1 MLDKIIDTT
10 NFKPRSV
17 LLRDA
22 LSKIIDTEEKLKRVG
37 EQKIKELF
45 DWFNKTG
52 YIYRGGDTKT
62 KQMFRQIVGQV
73 YGEHAYKILVERPG
87 LHFENIKDY
96 RIFEKSIYDTM
107 GENFVHQLINF
118 DYSRVCKYNYNKI
131 IDSII
136 TSETKMQSFKF
147 CYDFVKHSNTEVY
160 DYTKLFYTYSRFTK
174 LFDDCY
180 LHKDELTKEDLLTLK
195 DVILVK
201 DNFYHIVSKREL
213 AIYPNMVKDYY
224 DKFLEKEYSV
234 ETIIEATFER
244 FFGMNNPFSTI
255 SENDFSKD
263 DIVFNMY
270 TRDNITMKILRDVY
284 NIDRLIVLEENAEEF
299 GRIPVLKPEEL
310 CFLKLISALDKIY
323 QYSYVLSEKQESIVE
338 KLYRTFEENQD
349 KIIRPSDVRSLFE
362 KIPTIY
368 AQDIKQSLT
377 SIENFE
383 MAISNNVPGIRK
395 EYITRTT
402 SFGTEIKIPVYHL
415 EGFEY
420 KTIVTSIQENLSGLA
435 NDYIGEVPKW
445 YYTKK
450 LDDLLGG
457 SEVAEKHRKEYRVS
471 QSRKIVKLW
480 FEKEAKA
487 NSCVACSYDT
497 FKSPGSMEIT
507 GINVGKS
514 EEIDPED
521 RVVYM
526 MPKDTKIIAMGPT
539 DTFSSSLSKN
549 PNVSTMIKYTQ
560 FFTAEEFANQS
571 FESSY
576 NEVDIERYTTTTNL
590 RASRIIPEALYKK
603 GKEPTSMI
611 IEHAVVMTEYLTK
624 HGLKEKDYVFPIV
637 MVDRSKYI
645 SPEKIEST
653 LTEIKNYLVRI
664 DELSKNSYDLEINA
678 EILNTFICSVS
689 NGDGIASS
697 NERTILN
704 NDKNTIDIV
713 E

>member
-17 LLRDA
+17 LLRDT
-22 LSKIIDTEEKLKRVG
+22 LSKIIDSEEKLKRVG
-37 EQKIKELF
+37 EERIKELF

-52 YIYRGGDTKT
+52 YIYRGGDSKT
-62 KQMFRQIVGQV
+62 KQMFREIVGKV
-73 YGEHAYKILVERPG
+73 YGDHAYKILVQRPG

-96 RIFEKSIYDTM
+96 RVFEKSIYDTM

-118 DYSRVCKYNYNKI
+118 DYSKVCKYNYNKI
-131 IDSII
+131 IDSILS
-136 TSETKMQSFKF
+136 SEIKMQSFKF
-147 CYDFVKHSNTEVY
+147 CYDFVKKPEAEVY

-213 AIYPNMVKDYY
+213 PIYQDMVKDYY
-224 DKFLEKEYSV
+224 DEFFEKECSI
-234 ETIIEATFER
+234 ESIIEATFER
-244 FFGMNNPFSTI
+244 FFGMNNPFANV

-270 TRDNITMKILRDVY
+270 TRDNVTMKILRDVY
-284 NIDRLIVLEENAEEF
+284 NIDRLIMLEENAKEF
-299 GRIPVLKPEEL
+299 ARTPVLKPEEL
-310 CFLKLISALDKIY
+310 CLLKIISALDKIY
-323 QYSYVLSEKQESIVE
+323 QYSYVLSEEQEMIVA
-338 KLYRTFEENQD
+338 KLYKTFEQNQD

-362 KIPTIY
+362 KIPTLY
-368 AQDIKQSLT
+368 AEDIKQSLT
-377 SIENFE
+377 TIDNFE
-383 MAISNNVPGIRK
+383 TAIANNIPGIRK

-402 SFGTEIKIPVYHL
+402 SFGTEIKVPVYHL

-445 YYTKK
+445 YYTRN

-457 SEVAEKHRKEYRVS
+457 LVEAEKHRKEYRVS
-471 QSRKIVKLW
+471 QARKMVKLW
-480 FEKEAKA
+480 FEKEAKT

-507 GINVGKS
+507 GANVGKN
-514 EEIDPED
+514 EELDPED

-526 MPKDTKIIAMGPT
+526 MPKNTKIIAMGPT
-539 DTFSSSLSKN
+539 DTFSSSISKN
-549 PNVSTMIKYTQ
+549 PNVSTMVKYTK
-560 FFTAEEFANQS
+560 FFTAQELEHES

-576 NEVDIERYTTTTNL
+576 NEVDIERYSTTTNL

-603 GKEPTSMI
+603 GKEPTDMI

-624 HGLKEKDYVFPIV
+624 HGLRGKDYVFPIV

-645 SPEKIEST
+645 SPEKIEDT
-653 LTEIKNYLVRI
+653 MTEIKNYLVRI
-664 DELSKNSYDLEINA
+664 NELSKGSYDIEKNTDM
-678 EILNTFICSVS
+678 LNMFICSVS
-689 NGDGIASS
+689 NETLENNLS
-697 NERTILN
+697 EVLN
-704 NDKNTIDIV
+704 TGENTDISIV